1 MAENPRSFSPTQV
14 EANRTRQQ
22 GGGVG
27 QRELSGQR
35 DAGEELDPILDA
47 NAPVIEPGDTED
59 LEAGGTREGIG
70 HRADKAPSDREHG
83 KKTREHN
90 KDIVSRRV

>member
-35 DAGEELDPILDA
+35 DANEDQDPVIDPNQAELDFGAD
-47 NAPVIEPGDTED
+47 D
-59 LEAGGTREGIG
+59 LEAEASHQGIG
-70 HRADKAPSDREHG
+70 HRADSAPADREHG
-83 KKTREHN
+83 KKTRDHN
-90 KDIVSRRV
+90 KDIVSRRA

>member
-27 QRELSGQR
+27 QRELSRQR
-35 DAGEELDPILDA
+35 DAGETLDPPIDPNQAELDFGSD
-47 NAPVIEPGDTED
+47 D
-59 LEAGGTREGIG
+59 LETDGSRQGIG

-83 KKTREHN
+83 KKTRQRN
-90 KDIVSRRV
+90 KDILSGRA

>member
-22 GGGVG
+22 GGGMG

-35 DAGEELDPILDA
+35 DAGEELDPVLDA

-59 LEAGGTREGIG
+59 LEAEGDHQGIG
-70 HRADKAPSDREHG
+70 RRTDKGPADHKHG
-83 KKTREHN
+83 RKTREHH
-90 KDIVSRRV
+90 KDIVSRRA